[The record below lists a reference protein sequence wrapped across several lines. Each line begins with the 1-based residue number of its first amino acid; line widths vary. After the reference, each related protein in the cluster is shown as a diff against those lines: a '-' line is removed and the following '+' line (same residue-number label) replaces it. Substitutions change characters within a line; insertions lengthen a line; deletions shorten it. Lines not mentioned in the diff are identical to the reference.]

1 MQTKSSLIRV
11 SPVCYNDKYFLN
23 SIPDNGILV
32 DNRKRKVLKILE
44 YLQYIVNRNGL
55 LVSTDQLALLLR
67 REWFYVKRRSRYVP
81 EENSPSRAR
90 NSNTTYAR
98 KVVRT
103 MSEFISNTRQCFVG
117 NNRSTSVTGRSL
129 GSKDR
134 TSGKDIGGFDTNLGE
149 LHQLNATSA
158 DDAYTHR
165 KEHVSVP
172 DERFDTSNINN
183 HIDDN
188 TFIHNNK
195 SA

>member
-1 MQTKSSLIRV
+1 M
-11 SPVCYNDKYFLN
+11 
-23 SIPDNGILV
+23 
-32 DNRKRKVLKILE
+32 
-44 YLQYIVNRNGL
+44 
-55 LVSTDQLALLLR
+55 STDQLALLLR

-98 KVVRT
+98 KVVRK
-103 MSEFISNTRQCFVG
+103 MSEFISNTRQCFVS
-117 NNRSTSVTGRSL
+117 NNWSTSVTGRSL

-149 LHQLNATSA
+149 LHQLNATSN
-158 DDAYTHR
+158 DDASTHR

-172 DERFDTSNINN
+172 DQLNPTSDDDASTHRKERVSVPNERIDTSNINN